1 MKTSHLPLLLL
12 ATLAF
17 AINESVAIDARLM
30 RYPDVSE
37 SRIAFVY
44 AGDIW
49 AAPKQ
54 GGEAV
59 RLSSPRGEET
69 FPKFSPDGKTLAFSA
84 NYDGNTDVYTVPV
97 TGGVP
102 TRLTYHGA
110 ADRVLD
116 WYPDGQ
122 SILFASGRYSERD
135 RYNKLFKIAK
145 DGGFPEQLS
154 LPYGEMGDLSPDQSR
169 IAYTPISID
178 FRTWKR
184 YRGGMT
190 ADIWL
195 FDLNNKSA
203 RNLTQNSANDSFPMW
218 SGPTL
223 FFLSD
228 RDSQSRHNLW
238 SLDTRTGNTRQITQF
253 KDADVQFPSKGPQ
266 DIVFTVGDRLWL
278 LDLKTQKSRPVD
290 FSVVTDGASLK
301 PRRMNVA
308 DYIQGYDVSPSGRR
322 MVLAG
327 RGDVYT
333 VPKEF
338 GVTRNLTRSSG
349 VAERWPT
356 WSPDGKQIAY
366 FTDRSGEYQLAVRSE
381 DGTGEQTILTQLE
394 PGFRYRPQW
403 SPDSKKIAFVD
414 FAMRLWLYDFEN
426 KTNAQIDKQ
435 RWLYEGELA
444 GFRVSW
450 SPDSRW
456 LAYAGDLE
464 SGRTA
469 IVLYDT
475 KEAKRHQVTSG
486 YYDDS
491 QPVFDPEGKYLFF
504 RSGRTFEPLYSDLD
518 ETWIYPN
525 TRNLMVVALRRDV
538 PSLLAPRNDEEKET
552 KSDGTKKDESKKDTE
567 SAKADKK
574 DESKSDSKKDT
585 DDKADSKKED
595 RADEKKIEPVH
606 IDLADFERRAEKLP
620 IKAGNYDDLA
630 ALKGKLI
637 YRWLGRAGAEES
649 TPIDYYDFEKR
660 ETKRIVEAADD
671 FILAAKGE
679 TLLVRKDK
687 DFFLIEPKEK
697 QSLGKRISTD
707 GLEMVIEPMAEWRQ
721 LFTDAWRI
729 ERDFFYD
736 PNMHGVEWQAV
747 REHYGRLIEQCVTRW
762 DVNFVIGEMIAELN
776 ASHTYRSGG
785 DLEVPTEIK
794 VGYLGCD
801 FALTNG
807 AYQISGILDGGAWDS
822 EVRSPLRQPAV
833 TNVQAGDYLLAV
845 NGIPLNPNQ
854 EPWAVFQGLNGAT
867 VQLTVN
873 RRPSLDGA
881 TNIFVKTLDSEL
893 RLRNLAWIEANRARV
908 AAASDGKVGYIYVPN
923 TARDGQSELVR
934 QYQGQ
939 FTLPGL
945 IIDERFNS
953 GGQVP
958 DRFIELIGRK
968 PENYWSVRHGQDWQS
983 PPNAHN
989 GAMAMLIN
997 AWSGSGG
1004 DCFPY
1009 YFKKA
1014 GLGPLIG
1021 TRTWGGLIGITGSPG
1036 LIDNGGVT
1044 APAFAIYDLEGKWI
1058 IESEGVAPDIE
1069 VVDDPAAFA
1078 QGRDPQLERAIA
1090 EVLKELRAHPPLKVV
1105 RPKYPNRSGK

>member
-1 MKTSHLPLLLL
+1 MKISHLPLLLL
-12 ATLAF
+12 TTLALT
-17 AINESVAIDARLM
+17 INQSIAIDARLM

-49 AAPKQ
+49 VAPKQ

-145 DGGFPEQLS
+145 DGGFPEQLP

-218 SGPTL
+218 NGQTL

-228 RDSQSRHNLW
+228 RDKQSRHNLW

-278 LDLKTQKSRPVD
+278 LDLKTQKSRTVD

-308 DYIQGYDVSPSGRR
+308 DYIQGYDVSPSGKR

-338 GVTRNLTRSSG
+338 GVTRNLTRTSG

-366 FTDRSGEYQLAVRSE
+366 FTDRPGEYQLAVRSE
-381 DGTGEQTILTQLE
+381 DGSGEQTILTQLE

-414 FAMRLWLYDFEN
+414 FAMRLWLYDFES

-444 GFRVSW
+444 AFRVSW

-475 KEAKRHQVTSG
+475 KEAQRHQVTSG

-525 TRNLMVVALRRDV
+525 TRNLMVVPLRRDV

-552 KSDGTKKDESKKDTE
+552 KKDEAKKDTDSAKAGKKDEP
-567 SAKADKK
+567 
-574 DESKSDSKKDT
+574 KSDSKNDT
-585 DDKADSKKED
+585 DDKADSKKAEH
-595 RADEKKIEPVH
+595 ADEKKIEPVL

-660 ETKRIVEAADD
+660 ETKRIVDAADD
-671 FILAAKGE
+671 LILAAKGE
-679 TLLVRKDK
+679 MLLVRKEK

-729 ERDFFYD
+729 ERDLFYD
-736 PNMHGVEWQAV
+736 PNMHGVDWQAV
-747 REHYGRLIEQCVTRW
+747 REHYGKLIEQCVTRW

-785 DLEVPTEIK
+785 DLEVPAEIK

-801 FALTNG
+801 FVLTNG
-807 AYQISGILDGGAWDS
+807 AYQVSRILDGGTWDS

-845 NGIPLNPNQ
+845 NGIPLDPNQ
-854 EPWAVFQGLNGAT
+854 EPWAAFQGLNGAT

-873 RRPSLDGA
+873 GRPSLDGA

-939 FTLPGL
+939 YTLPGL

-968 PENYWSVRHGQDWQS
+968 PENHWAVRHGQDWQS

>member
-1 MKTSHLPLLLL
+1 MKTSFLPSLFITAL
-12 ATLAF
+12 ALVANDSF
-17 AINESVAIDARLM
+17 AIDARLM

-37 SRIAFVY
+37 SQVAFVY

-49 AAPKQ
+49 VAPKN
-54 GGEAV
+54 GGAAV

-84 NYDGNTDVYTVPV
+84 NYDGNMDIYTVPV
-97 TGGVP
+97 MGGVP
-102 TRLTYHGA
+102 TRLTFHGA
-110 ADRVLD
+110 ADRVLG
-116 WYPDGQ
+116 WYPDGK

-145 DGGFPEQLS
+145 DGGLPEQLP
-154 LPYGEMGDLSPDQSR
+154 LPYGELGDISPDQSL

-195 FDLNNKSA
+195 FDLNHKSA
-203 RNLTQNSANDSFPMW
+203 RNLTQNPANDSFPMW
-218 SGPTL
+218 SGQTL

-228 RDSQSRHNLW
+228 RQDQFRHNLW
-238 SLDTRTGNTRQITQF
+238 ALDTRTGNTRQITQF
-253 KDADVQFPSKGPQ
+253 KDADVQFPSMGPQ

-278 LDLKTQKSRPVD
+278 LDLKTLKPRTVD
-290 FSVVTDGASLK
+290 FTVITDGASLK
-301 PRRMNVA
+301 PRRMNIA
-308 DYIQGYDVSPSGRR
+308 DYVHGYDVSPSGKRI
-322 MVLAG
+322 VLAG
-327 RGDVYT
+327 RGDIYT

-338 GVTRNLTRSSG
+338 GVTRNLSSSSG
-349 VAERWPT
+349 VAERWPS
-356 WSPDGKQIAY
+356 WSPDGRQIAY
-366 FTDRSGEYQLAVRSE
+366 FTDRPGEYQLAVRNE
-381 DGTGEQTILTQLE
+381 DGTGQETILTKLE

-403 SPDSKKIAFVD
+403 SPNSRKIVFVD
-414 FAMRLWLYDFEN
+414 FAMRLWLYDFEA
-426 KTNAQIDKQ
+426 KTNTQIDKL

-444 GFRVSW
+444 QFRVSW
-450 SPDSRW
+450 SPDGRW
-456 LAYAGDLE
+456 FAYAGDLE

-486 YYDDS
+486 FYEDS
-491 QPVFDPEGKYLFF
+491 QPVFDTEGKYLFF
-504 RSGRTFEPLYSDLD
+504 RSGRTFEPVYSDLD

-525 TRNLMVVALRRDV
+525 TRNLMVVPLRREV
-538 PSLLAPRNDEEKET
+538 QSLLAPRNDEENESKP
-552 KSDGTKKDESKKDTE
+552 DGAKKDEPKKDT
-567 SAKADKK
+567 AKEDTK
-574 DESKSDSKKDT
+574 DEPKSDSKKEEPT
-585 DDKADSKKED
+585 DKK
-595 RADEKKIEPVH
+595 KVEPVQ

-620 IKAGNYDDLA
+620 VKAGNYDDLA
-630 ALKGKLI
+630 VVKGKLI
-637 YRWLGRAGAEES
+637 YRWLGRAGAEEG
-649 TPIDYYDFEKR
+649 TPIEYYDFEKR
-660 ETKRIVEAADD
+660 ETKRIVDAADD
-671 FILAAKGE
+671 FVLAAKGE

-697 QSLGKRISTD
+697 QSLGKRIGTD

-736 PNMHGVEWQAV
+736 PNMHGVDWPAV
-747 REHYGRLIEQCVTRW
+747 REQYGKLIEQCVTRW

-785 DLEVPTEIK
+785 DLEVPAETK

-801 FALTNG
+801 FVLTNG
-807 AYQISGILDGGAWDS
+807 AFQISRILEGSQWDT

-845 NGIPLNPNQ
+845 NGIPLDTNQ
-854 EPWAVFQGLNGAT
+854 EPWAAFQGLNGKT
-867 VQLTVN
+867 VQLTIN
-873 RRPSLDGA
+873 RKPSLDGA
-881 TNIFVKTLDSEL
+881 TNLFVTTLESEG

-958 DRFIELIGRK
+958 DRFIELLGRK
-968 PENYWSVRHGQDWQS
+968 VENFWGVRHGQDWQS

-997 AWSGSGG
+997 GWSGSGG

-1058 IESEGVAPDIE
+1058 IESEGVPPDIE
-1069 VVDDPAAFA
+1069 VVDDPAEFA

-1090 EVLKELRAHPPLKVV
+1090 EVLKELRDHPPLKVA